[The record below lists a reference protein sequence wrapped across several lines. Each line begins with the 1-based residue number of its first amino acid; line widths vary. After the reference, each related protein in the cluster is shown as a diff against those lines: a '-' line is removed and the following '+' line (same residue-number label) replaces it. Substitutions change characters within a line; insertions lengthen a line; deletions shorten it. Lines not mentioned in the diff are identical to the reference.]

1 MATNAMANIKETIVL
16 DENASPNMSQVRIAK
31 TIIPK
36 ANPTNLPGH
45 NNPPKPA
52 TIYLV
57 DSINRYDT
65 GAPSSANNIG
75 LSENHFHINCPLI

>member
-1 MATNAMANIKETIVL
+1 MENPEGFEVDKQTDIPVKASVQPVVKET
-16 DENASPNMSQVRIAK
+16 
-31 TIIPK
+31 
-36 ANPTNLPGH
+36 
-45 NNPPKPA
+45 PKPA

-57 DSINRYDT
+57 DNINKYDT